1 MLSLA
6 SKKGEYMEQA
16 YWLKRTRAA
25 SQMARRAMSAEA
37 RMAHLELAGRYSI
50 KAAAAS
56 PRPARTAP
64 AQLHLRA
71 PLGEVEADAVFG
83 GVAYYERLEAGARW
97 MASQAHASADRDGHI
112 AAANRYARLRKD
124 AASNG
129 VCA

>member
-1 MLSLA
+1 
-6 SKKGEYMEQA
+6 MEQA
-16 YWLKRTRAA
+16 YWLGRTRAA
-25 SQMARRAMSAEA
+25 SQMARRAISAEA

-50 KAAAAS
+50 KAAIAS
-56 PRPARTAP
+56 RRADQVTTP

-97 MASQAHASADRDGHI
+97 MASRAASAAAHDGHI

-124 AASNG
+124 AATSNG
-129 VCA
+129 VYS